1 MECNSTSLARNGVF
15 KVNNILYIN
24 TAFILKTLMFF
35 WRPSGGHKKRVRWWA
50 KDGENVSHR
59 IWLDWE
65 LGDWSSKLLMPTF

>member
-1 MECNSTSLARNGVF
+1 
-15 KVNNILYIN
+15 
-24 TAFILKTLMFF
+24 LMFF
-35 WRPSGGHKKRVRWWA
+35 WRPSGGYKKRVRWWA